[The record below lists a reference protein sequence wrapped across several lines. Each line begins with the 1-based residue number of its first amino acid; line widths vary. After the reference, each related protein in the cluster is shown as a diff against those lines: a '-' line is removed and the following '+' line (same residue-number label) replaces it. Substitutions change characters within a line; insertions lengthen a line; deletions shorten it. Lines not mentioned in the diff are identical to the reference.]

1 MPPDLLAPPR
11 RAASPRHAVTSHSPR
26 HRRQAPAANGLFGR
40 GMIYVLVWSLQLVVS
55 SAVSPVLAHLLG
67 SSDFGRLATSIALYQ
82 VFSVLMVFGLDQALI
97 MEHSEGSGR
106 RAGAARIVWLGV
118 AVAIGLTAVLLLTGR
133 AWSSAA
139 GFPHFRGIVVL
150 AVLWSGPGAVNLIMM
165 ALLRAEDRLGAFVTM
180 NLLTSVGGQLGGV
193 AVIGAGARTSAAYGW
208 AGVVAQY
215 AALAIGLMLIRPG
228 LRGTLDR
235 AWGSR
240 VLRVGA
246 SMTASALALFLLNSG
261 DRVLLQRL
269 DGAASVGR
277 YQIAYVVGSVPILL
291 LTFLNQAWLP
301 RILEIRDRGE
311 QWRVLAV
318 SRDRLLGILAPAVA
332 ALVTGSPIVLGILAP
347 ASYRPSSL
355 VTVVFLVAIAAF
367 PVADCAASTRALLA
381 LRRTA
386 PVALCTGIAAAV
398 NVALNIVLIPL
409 LHVDGA
415 ALATLAAFT
424 VQAVVARRYVARDLV
439 LSLPSRRASLIGAC
453 ATVVAG
459 VGVVVTASAGPWLIV
474 RLLVTGV
481 LVALAVI
488 RLAGAARA
496 EI

>member
-1 MPPDLLAPPR
+1 
-11 RAASPRHAVTSHSPR
+11 
-26 HRRQAPAANGLFGR
+26 
-40 GMIYVLVWSLQLVVS
+40 
-55 SAVSPVLAHLLG
+55 
-67 SSDFGRLATSIALYQ
+67 
-82 VFSVLMVFGLDQALI
+82 
-97 MEHSEGSGR
+97 
-106 RAGAARIVWLGV
+106 
-118 AVAIGLTAVLLLTGR
+118 
-133 AWSSAA
+133 
-139 GFPHFRGIVVL
+139 
-150 AVLWSGPGAVNLIMM
+150 VNLIMM

-193 AVIGAGARTSAAYGW
+193 AVIGAGAPTSAAYGW

-215 AALAIGLMLIRPG
+215 AALAIGLLLIRPG

-381 LRRTA
+381 LRRTV